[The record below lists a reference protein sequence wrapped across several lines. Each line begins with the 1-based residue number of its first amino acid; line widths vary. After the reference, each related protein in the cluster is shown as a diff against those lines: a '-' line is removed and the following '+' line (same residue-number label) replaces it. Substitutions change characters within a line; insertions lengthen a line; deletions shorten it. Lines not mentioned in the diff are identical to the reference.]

1 MENTASEKGWQ
12 ELEARI
18 QQLHAKCFR
27 EDRHDRE
34 YEPRQ
39 KQHTSLGMSYSYG
52 EE

>member
-27 EDRHDRE
+27 EDRHGKV

-39 KQHTSLGMSYSYG
+39 KQHILGMSYSYG